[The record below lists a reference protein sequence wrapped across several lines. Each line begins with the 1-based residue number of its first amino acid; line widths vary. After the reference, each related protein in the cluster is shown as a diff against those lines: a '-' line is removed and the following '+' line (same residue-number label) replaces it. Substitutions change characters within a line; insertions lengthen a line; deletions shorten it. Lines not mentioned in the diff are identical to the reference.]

1 MAHNRGEPKYYIGS
15 ADLMTRNI
23 DYRVEVICPVKDVAA
38 QRTLQDILDQQ
49 WSDNCKARVID
60 AYQSNNMVTSEGK
73 ATLVRSQET
82 IHRYLETGKLPRM
95 PKSSMRKPS
104 IRRRRGKS

>member
-1 MAHNRGEPKYYIGS
+1 
-15 ADLMTRNI
+15 MTRNI
-23 DYRVEVICPVKDVAA
+23 DYRVEVFCPVKDADA

-49 WSDNCKARVID
+49 WNDNCKARVID
-60 AYQSNNMVTSEGK
+60 TYQSNNMVTSEGK

-95 PKSSMRKPS
+95 PKSLMHKPS
-104 IRRRRGKS
+104 IRRRRGKL

>member
-1 MAHNRGEPKYYIGS
+1 
-15 ADLMTRNI
+15 
-23 DYRVEVICPVKDVAA
+23 
-38 QRTLQDILDQQ
+38 
-49 WSDNCKARVID
+49 VID

-95 PKSSMRKPS
+95 PKSSMRTPS

>member
-1 MAHNRGEPKYYIGS
+1 
-15 ADLMTRNI
+15 MTRNI
-23 DYRVEVICPVKDVAA
+23 DYRVEVICPVKDADA

-49 WSDNCKARVID
+49 WNDNCKARVID

-82 IHRYLETGKLPRM
+82 IHRYLETGSCRVCQSHPCAN
-95 PKSSMRKPS
+95 
-104 IRRRRGKS
+104 RRFGGGEEIVRCYQFPGN

>member
-1 MAHNRGEPKYYIGS
+1 
-15 ADLMTRNI
+15 MTRNI
-23 DYRVEVICPVKDVAA
+23 DYRVEVICPVKDADA

-49 WSDNCKARVID
+49 WNDNCKARVID

-82 IHRYLETGKLPRM
+82 IHRYLETQAAAYAKVIHAQAVDTAAAR
-95 PKSSMRKPS
+95 
-104 IRRRRGKS
+104 